1 MDKTDETVEI
11 AGVGE
16 VAVTTIERPAWIKI
30 RGKGRVAHYFTKRG
44 KPLCGTER
52 VAFTGFGFMLD
63 GGDESE
69 PKCSN
74 CLRALD
80 RAAKAIELRAAR

>member
-1 MDKTDETVEI
+1 MNETSDTVEI

-16 VAVTTIERPAWIKI
+16 INVATIERPAWIKI
-30 RGKGRVAHYFTKRG
+30 RGKGRVAHYFTRRG

-63 GGDESE
+63 GNDESE

-74 CLRALD
+74 CQRALA
-80 RAAKAIELRAAR
+80 RAEKAREARAN